1 MDFSISPVQNELI
14 QLIREEVG
22 CKLKKIRDKY
32 INKAGFKKEILSTL
46 SEYNLVCPTI
56 PEEYGGLGLN
66 RFTTVL
72 IIEEIASFFPAAA
85 AMIVATIHAVEPIML
100 AGNKKQKEHFLPW
113 FTGKKAEPASFALTE
128 PEGGS
133 DLAQMHTIA
142 ARTDEGFIINGTKD
156 FIINAGVS
164 KLITLAAFTQKP
176 VDKIWLRI
184 FLVPSYTEGL
194 KIGRKYDTSGLE
206 HLNICQLN
214 FENMFLPHE
223 YVIEESKPG
232 SGYFLLTQTF
242 DLGRVMVAAA
252 SLGIARAAYSEALA
266 FSENRIQFGA
276 KIRNHQAVAFTLAEM
291 ATKLEM
297 ARLLTWKA
305 SWLMDNGIDFSMHS
319 SMAKLAASTIAQ
331 EVTLASAD
339 IIGAR
344 SYDKNSYIEHLVR
357 DARSLSTLEGTNN
370 IQKILIASQL

>member
-1 MDFSISPVQNELI
+1 MDFSISPAQTELVR
-14 QLIREEVG
+14 LIREEVG
-22 CKLKKIRDKY
+22 IKLKKIREKHL
-32 INKAGFKKEILSTL
+32 NKPGFKKEILSTIA
-46 SEYNLVCPTI
+46 EYNLVCPTI
-56 PEEYGGLGLN
+56 PQEYGGLGLN

-72 IIEEIASFFPAAA
+72 LVEEIASFFPDAA

-100 AGNKKQKEHFLPW
+100 AGNKKQKELFLPW
-113 FTGKKAEPASFALTE
+113 FTGKKAELASFALTE

-133 DLAQMHTIA
+133 DLAQMHTTA
-142 ARTDEGFIINGTKD
+142 TRSDEGFIIRGTKD

-184 FLVPSYTEGL
+184 FLVPSHTEGI

-206 HLNICQLN
+206 HLSICQLI
-214 FENMFLPHE
+214 FEDALLPYE

-252 SLGIARAAYSEALA
+252 SLGIARAAYEEALTFA
-266 FSENRIQFGA
+266 ENRVQFGA
-276 KIRNHQAVAFTLAEM
+276 KIRNHQAIAFDLAEM

-305 SWLMDNGIDFSMHS
+305 SWLMDHGSDFSMHS

-331 EVTLASAD
+331 EITLKAAD